1 MRQLRY
7 ILVVVLCSVTSFIG
21 VAQTA
26 KSAYFLD
33 GTFHNYLL
41 NPAMD
46 AERAYFTILG
56 GNLSFAT
63 NGNVGISNFI
73 YPYGDDKLT
82 TFMSGTVSQSE
93 FLNRLPKSVKMSAD
107 INMTLLAAGFR
118 MFNGY
123 TNISLSL
130 NSAVSTNLPKGL
142 FEFAK
147 KGFQE
152 SAYSFSDINM
162 RTMNYAALTVGHSR
176 EIIDGL
182 RVGINAKYLLGLA
195 YANLH
200 VDKLNIELSEKQW
213 MIESHAS
220 AEAAMVVES
229 NMSSGEDGTVENVE
243 VPVFHGT
250 GPFKPVAS
258 GFAIDLGA
266 VYDLSEF
273 VEGLTV
279 SASIVDLGT
288 IKWKNM
294 MMASTRD
301 TKVVFKGFSETTP
314 EDLGGSVN
322 EELEELGDDASE
334 MIDLYADGVEVKNT
348 ALSATMYVGAEY
360 SMPFYRPLSAALLY
374 GKRFGNFGGWNDIRG
389 YVNVAP
395 LKWFEASAN
404 VGFSTFGTSLGWMIN
419 FHPVGFNLFI
429 GSDYMIT
436 KVTPQFIPVNNL
448 NGHITMGINFPI
460 GARK

>member
-1 MRQLRY
+1 M
-7 ILVVVLCSVTSFIG
+7 VG

-56 GNLSFAT
+56 GNLSLAT

-73 YPYGDDKLT
+73 FPYGEDKLT
-82 TFMSGTVSQSE
+82 TFMSGTVSQHD
-93 FLNRLPKSVKMSAD
+93 FLDPLPKSIKLSTD

-118 MFNGY
+118 MLGGY

-130 NSAVSTNLPKGL
+130 NSAISTNLPKGL

-152 SAYSFSDINM
+152 SAYSFSDINL

-195 YANLH
+195 YANIH
-200 VDKLNIELSEKQW
+200 VDKLNVEMSENQW
-213 MIESHAS
+213 MVESHAK
-220 AEAAMVVES
+220 AEAALFMEARLS
-229 NMSSGEDGTVENVE
+229 ANEDGTVDNVE
-243 VPVFHGT
+243 MPVIEE
-250 GPFKPVAS
+250 PASFKPVAM
-258 GFAIDLGA
+258 GFAFDLGA
-266 VYDLSEF
+266 VYDLSEW
-273 VEGLTV
+273 VEGLSV
-279 SASIVDLGT
+279 SASLVDLGM

-294 MMASTRD
+294 LKASTRD
-301 TKVVFKGFSETTP
+301 SKLVFKGFSETTP
-314 EDLGGSVN
+314 EDLEGSLN
-322 EELEELGDDASE
+322 DEFEELGEDAAD
-334 MIDLYADGVEVKNT
+334 MIELYADGVEKKTTN
-348 ALSATMYVGAEY
+348 LSATMYVGAEY
-360 SMPFYRPLSAALLY
+360 SMPFYRPLSAAILY
-374 GKRFGNFGGWNDIRG
+374 GKRFGKFGGWDDVRG

-404 VGFSTFGTSLGWMIN
+404 VGYSTFGTSWGWMLN
-419 FHPVGFNLFI
+419 FHPVGVNFFI

-436 KVTPQFIPVNNL
+436 KVTPQYIPVNNM
-448 NGHITMGINFPI
+448 NGHITLGLNFPI

>member
-152 SAYSFSDINM
+152 SAYCFSDINM

-243 VPVFHGT
+243 VPVFNGT

-389 YVNVAP
+389 YVNVVP

>member
-243 VPVFHGT
+243 VPVFNGT